1 MRLVARIFFQT
12 LIALGFFVGAFFLF
26 ETGGTLAV
34 VLGWGA
40 IVVGV
45 AILAE
50 LIVASAFGRLRTPED
65 YGAGFVVPPYR
76 RRPWFGK
83 EGLIHR
89 QA

>member
-1 MRLVARIFFQT
+1 MRLVARIFLQI
-12 LIALGFFVGAFFLF
+12 LVALVFFVGAFLLF

-34 VLGWGA
+34 VLGWAA
-40 IVVGV
+40 IVVGI

-50 LIVASAFGRLRTPED
+50 LIVASAYGRLRTPED

-89 QA
+89 EA